1 MEISKCK
8 LRQVSGL
15 SHRFALRP
23 SPPTNLGSFS
33 DFVTS
38 TFIPWLFNETVRLVP
53 YSPSQSAHHWLLQL
67 ILSTSFQT
75 FSKSSK
81 HILHPL
87 MLLPLWPLF
96 FWDWGTTV
104 PSHLS
109 ASRPLPLLHS
119 VLTLHAEW
127 AFYKSKSDLVTIL
140 LKILHWLFSHCMWE
154 NMQIPSLGAHKQVLA
169 WPALLARL
177 CCRHTG
183 FLSVLICL
191 QALCG
196 PRALASSAGTTMS
209 LVLST
214 LRDFAEVLVPQ
225 RSPPWSSKQVSP
237 SFKW

>member
-8 LRQVSGL
+8 LRQASGL

-96 FWDWGTTV
+96 FGIGVQQSPLTCL
-104 PSHLS
+104 HL
-109 ASRPLPLLHS
+109 ALFLYC
-119 VLTLHAEW
+119 V
-127 AFYKSKSDLVTIL
+127 
-140 LKILHWLFSHCMWE
+140 LFSHCTQNE
-154 NMQIPSLGAHKQVLA
+154 LFTKANQILLLFCLKSFTGCFPIACGKICKFLPSVPTNRSLPGQLSWPDFVAGTLA
-169 WPALLARL
+169 FFQFSSVCKLFVAPGHLLPL
-177 CCRHTG
+177 PG
-183 FLSVLICL
+183 LLW
-191 QALCG
+191 
-196 PRALASSAGTTMS
+196 ASSS
-209 LVLST
+209 LPFVT
-214 LRDFAEVLVPQ
+214 LP
-225 RSPPWSSKQVSP
+225 KC
-237 SFKW
+237 